1 MSRKLGGS
9 KLTKPYNRQWLTKN
23 PVELL
28 CRLFKCTGLH
38 PGAKYD
44 HGSLETACDVAFLA
58 SHVYFARLKDEK
70 VRLEAIERSALRDE
84 LAHELGDQQ
93 PEAKCAPWT
102 KKRRE
107 ITEASSPRRL
117 GWPMARSRAGAWRVL
132 SPWQGSMDQPRGKRV
147 PLGLP
152 ARSRTIRLCNAR
164 YRNSSRHCALPRW
177 PRASLWR

>member
-28 CRLFKCTGLH
+28 CRLFKCTGLQ
-38 PGAKYD
+38 GAKYD

-84 LAHELGDQQ
+84 LAHELATNSQKPNVPPGPKNDERSQ
-93 PEAKCAPWT
+93 
-102 KKRRE
+102 KRR
-107 ITEASSPRRL
+107 R
-117 GWPMARSRAGAWRVL
+117 
-132 SPWQGSMDQPRGKRV
+132 QGG
-147 PLGLP
+147 
-152 ARSRTIRLCNAR
+152 
-164 YRNSSRHCALPRW
+164 
-177 PRASLWR
+177 

>member
-58 SHVYFARLKDEK
+58 SHVYFTRLKDEK

-84 LAHELGDQQ
+84 LAHELATNSQKPNVPPGPKNDERSQ
-93 PEAKCAPWT
+93 
-102 KKRRE
+102 KRR
-107 ITEASSPRRL
+107 R
-117 GWPMARSRAGAWRVL
+117 
-132 SPWQGSMDQPRGKRV
+132 QGG
-147 PLGLP
+147 
-152 ARSRTIRLCNAR
+152 
-164 YRNSSRHCALPRW
+164 
-177 PRASLWR
+177 

>member
-1 MSRKLGGS
+1 M
-9 KLTKPYNRQWLTKN
+9 TDPEYY
-23 PVELL
+23 LL
-28 CRLFKCTGLH
+28 AQDIFWRLVTN

-84 LAHELGDQQ
+84 LAHELATNSQKPNVPSG
-93 PEAKCAPWT
+93 P
-102 KKRRE
+102 KKRRA

-132 SPWQGSMDQPRGKRV
+132 SPWQGLIGPTKGKPR
-147 PLGLP
+147 
-152 ARSRTIRLCNAR
+152 
-164 YRNSSRHCALPRW
+164 SSGAPS
-177 PRASLWR
+177 AF

>member
-58 SHVYFARLKDEK
+58 SHVYFALLKDEK

-84 LAHELGDQQ
+84 LATNSQKPNVPPGPKNDERSQ
-93 PEAKCAPWT
+93 
-102 KKRRE
+102 KRR
-107 ITEASSPRRL
+107 R
-117 GWPMARSRAGAWRVL
+117 
-132 SPWQGSMDQPRGKRV
+132 QGG
-147 PLGLP
+147 
-152 ARSRTIRLCNAR
+152 
-164 YRNSSRHCALPRW
+164 
-177 PRASLWR
+177 